1 MGGQVAVKG
10 ALMSGASSARAWR
23 PDEVRRK
30 AFTVRFR
37 GLDHNEVRGF
47 LNALAD
53 ELARL
58 YDQITTLTVDN
69 GRLRGELQQAEGALQ
84 HAQGELQRAQVD
96 PQEQVTDQAVLLL
109 NQAQQLAD
117 ALIDEGM
124 QSARDLLLAARHQQR
139 DIIEPGREADHGV
152 VVEAMSTAEHVLRSH
167 APASSDVDDVRMF
180 AKVAQVQFRAV
191 LDALDEQVNRLGQFS
206 ETAERPRPADEEWLP
221 SASPRRSELN
231 PRTLR

>member
-1 MGGQVAVKG
+1 
-10 ALMSGASSARAWR
+10 MSGVSSGRAWR

-30 AFTVRFR
+30 DFTVRFR
-37 GLDHNEVRGF
+37 GLDPNEVRGF

-53 ELARL
+53 DLARL
-58 YDQITTLTVDN
+58 YEQITTLTVDN
-69 GRLRGELQQAEGALQ
+69 GRLRGELQQAQGELQ
-84 HAQGELQRAQVD
+84 HAQGELQRAQID

-139 DIIEPGREADHGV
+139 DIIEPGREGEHGA
-152 VVEAMSTAEHVLRSH
+152 VVEAMSTAEHVLRNH
-167 APASSDVDDVRMF
+167 APASSDVEDVRMF

-206 ETAERPRPADEEWLP
+206 EAAERSKPVDDQEWP
-221 SASPRRSELN
+221 PPASPRRSELN
-231 PRTLR
+231 PRTLRQ

>member
-1 MGGQVAVKG
+1 
-10 ALMSGASSARAWR
+10 MSGINSPRSWR
-23 PDEVRRK
+23 PEDVRRK
-30 AFTVRFR
+30 DFTVRFR
-37 GLDHNEVRGF
+37 GLDPNEVRGF

-53 ELARL
+53 DLARL
-58 YDQITTLTVDN
+58 HEQIMILTDDN
-69 GRLRGELQQAEGALQ
+69 TRLRGDLQRAQGELQ
-84 HAQGELQRAQVD
+84 HAQGALQQAQID

-139 DIIEPGREADHGV
+139 DIIEPGAEAEHGAV
-152 VVEAMSTAEHVLRSH
+152 LAAMSTADHVVPHNGS
-167 APASSDVDDVRMF
+167 ASPDVEDVRVF

-206 ETAERPRPADEEWLP
+206 ETGERPKRADDQEWSP
-221 SASPRRSELN
+221 SANQRRSELN
-231 PRTLR
+231 PRTIR